1 MAEPD
6 KLERMAETQRD
17 DHVGLDGV
25 WRVLRRHTLLM
36 TVIIVLVVGIAFLIV
51 SRLEPQYKSRST
63 LVLTLF
69 DTRVSATSVQI
80 ESFELT
86 KAVIETELDIL
97 RSRGFSIEVAEA
109 LSLFDDPSFV
119 DVVESDVPETEE
131 AFRERVID
139 KMQASY
145 SVFRQGESLAIGVI
159 ATASDPILAANIAN
173 SVAET
178 YIQSSMNKR
187 TLKITQSIGF
197 LRNRVEKLGE
207 ELSKSELQLAAFI
220 ANNDMDDETVPERLR
235 SEVDRLGLIAEVVRN
250 DASASGET
258 ERIEAAL
265 AKAEA
270 LLHERTRSELS
281 LMRMERSMELLKVRY
296 HSSIEKLNEL
306 ETHLESIGQAA
317 RQVSFARPS
326 ANPYWPNPRSA
337 IAISAIVGFSLA
349 FIVALLIEGLNKRV
363 WSEEQI
369 TRVTGLANVGF
380 LLRIGKFGQL
390 RRNHDPLVH
399 LKENP
404 RSAYAESLRSFLT
417 LWFNQG
423 NKGKFLMVASGLPNE
438 GKSTVAV
445 SIAAAAAKE
454 EMRVLVLDLDGH
466 RQGSSRLLGSDKR
479 PCSMENALSGKVV
492 PQQVVL
498 NGLQMERVFLMSV
511 NTRARLPPE
520 ALKRA
525 LIQLKK
531 KLSKDFDLILVDTSP
546 VLIVNDICR
555 LGPLVDDTLL
565 VVRWGQTTEDVLRD
579 AKDTLER
586 NGVTVTAT
594 LINDVNPRKH
604 RTYGYGGN
612 VHYYSYG
619 KYDYS

>member
-36 TVIIVLVVGIAFLIV
+36 SVIIVLVVGIAFLIV

-173 SVAET
+173 SVVET

-250 DASASGET
+250 DASASGEA

-511 NTRARLPPE
+511 NTRAKLPPE